1 MRRRQFLSHLVAQ
14 LGVSGSVCTLTGCG
28 TLLHGERR
36 GQRHSGRID
45 WKVAGLNGLGL
56 VFFFVPGV
64 IAFVV
69 DFYTGAIYLPASYAK
84 AGHGADSSPAAATAA
99 SGVLP
104 PRSVRSNSAADQAS
118 LNHSADRP
126 SWRNLGLT
134 RSLLTPDQLTPD
146 QIERIVTQA
155 TGQPVSLE
163 TPDVRLSQL
172 ASIDQFE
179 EQGQRHEADSEFGHA
194 VRSFFSQWSPA

>member
-1 MRRRQFLSHLVAQ
+1 MAQ
-14 LGVSGSVCTLTGCG
+14 IGLSGSVCTLTGCG

-36 GQRHSGRID
+36 GQRHNGQID

-84 AGHGADSSPAAATAA
+84 AGHAADSPTVASETAP
-99 SGVLP
+99 L
-104 PRSVRSNSAADQAS
+104 RSVGSNSSADQAS

-126 SWRNLGLT
+126 AWRRLGLT
-134 RSLLTPDQLTPD
+134 RTQLTPDQLTPSK
-146 QIERIVTQA
+146 IERIVTQA
-155 TGQPVSLE
+155 AGQPVSLQ
-163 TPDVRLSQL
+163 TPDARLSQL
-172 ASIDQFE
+172 AGIEEFE
-179 EQGQRHEADSEFGHA
+179 AQGRRHEADFEFGHA
-194 VRSFFSQWSPA
+194 VRSFFSKWSPA